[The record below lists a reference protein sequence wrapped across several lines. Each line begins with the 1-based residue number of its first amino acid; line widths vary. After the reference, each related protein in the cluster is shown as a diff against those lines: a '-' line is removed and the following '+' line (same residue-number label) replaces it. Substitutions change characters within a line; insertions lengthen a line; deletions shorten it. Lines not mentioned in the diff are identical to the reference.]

1 MRYAPSCLTCLY
13 FFAPYAP
20 SCLPALRALRGLL
33 KHLIYAPCASFSSVL
48 HALFVR
54 LKIFLGWIFS
64 SPETSHF
71 SRITKGATNRAVFM
85 WLKKQPW
92 NFLSGKI
99 FQPYLKR
106 EINLMFW
113 CFSLHLFKHEIIN
126 CLVWNNKKCKLKK
139 KKIIFNLW
147 YHHNTLQKTYCFYY
161 KAIIK
166 VNGWM

>member
-20 SCLPALRALRGLL
+20 SCLPALRGLL
-33 KHLIYAPCASFSSVL
+33 THLIYAPCASFSSVL

-54 LKIFLGWIFS
+54 FKIFLGWIFS
-64 SPETSHF
+64 SLETSHF
-71 SRITKGATNRAVFM
+71 PRITKGATNRAVFM
-85 WLKKQPW
+85 WLKKQLW
-92 NFLSGKI
+92 KI

-113 CFSLHLFKHEIIN
+113 CFSLHLFKHEVIN

-139 KKIIFNLW
+139 KKSYLIFDITIM
-147 YHHNTLQKTYCFYY
+147 HCKKPTAFIAKQ
-161 KAIIK
+161 
-166 VNGWM
+166 